1 VMTRTTI
8 GSPGVSGINRARKP
22 KEFTGK

>member
-8 GSPGVSGINRARKP
+8 GSPSVSGINRARKS